1 MAPLLSYTAFLRS
14 LRWGRGGSWRRYLAR
29 ALPAGEVCGRG
40 PRRVERIDR
49 RHDNR
54 RRRPVMSGR
63 EQTYSDR
70 SVGGRSGQHHPVGR
84 PFQSVIGAGI
94 DEVAPILA
102 ILSPREK
109 ETDDWAT
116 SGPDP
121 NLLLRRKVRTGTP
134 ARKSVG
140 SGKSV

>member
-84 PFQSVIGAGI
+84 PFQPVIGAGL
-94 DEVAPILA
+94 DEVAPLLA
-102 ILSPREK
+102 ILSTRAQ
-109 ETDDWAT
+109 ETEDWGT
-116 SGPDP
+116 PGPDQNP
-121 NLLLRRKVRTGTP
+121 QLRRNGQKGTP
-134 ARKSVG
+134 TPEK
-140 SGKSV
+140 